1 MQISKK
7 KEEGEEEAAVKGSSD
22 DDDAVEANETAEAKK
37 AAEAVARS
45 KVEAQL
51 SSSLPRIPPIR
62 FLMSGSMPGGG
73 SGGGGGVGSASGG
86 GSESIQQAGPVI
98 RVTTEDSDEDNPELT
113 VSFGHTRSRKRVSL
127 RQREYEYRLQR
138 EEELAGGSLPTRY
151 RATKKKLASCF
162 FCCFKK
168 NFYIRVNLIGNTSR
182 LLYLKNNKYMGK
194 CTEMRF

>member
-7 KEEGEEEAAVKGSSD
+7 KEGEEEAAVKGSSD
-22 DDDAVEANETAEAKK
+22 DDDAVEANETA
-37 AAEAVARS
+37 
-45 KVEAQL
+45 
-51 SSSLPRIPPIR
+51 SLPRIPPIR
-62 FLMSGSMPGGG
+62 FLMSGSMPGGDSRG
-73 SGGGGGVGSASGG
+73 GGGGGGGVGSASGG

-151 RATKKKLASCF
+151 RAKKKKVGQPF
-162 FCCFKK
+162 FCLFKK
-168 NFYIRVNLIGNTSR
+168 IFLHPYEFDWQHVPTFIS
-182 LLYLKNNKYMGK
+182 KK
-194 CTEMRF
+194 